1 MKKIRCYIC
10 GETLDFSDREEARYD
25 VKEEQFCHRSC
36 FRIMS
41 EGKLLM
47 RVAEGEEVDDFFM
60 ERDLEVEEASTL
72 VEPKFH

>member
-1 MKKIRCYIC
+1 MKKIKCYIC
-10 GETLDFSDREEARYD
+10 GEELDFSDREEARYD

-47 RVAEGEEVDDFFM
+47 RVAEGEAIDDIFI
-60 ERDLEVEEASTL
+60 EQGLELEEAASL

>member
-10 GETLDFSDREEARYD
+10 GEEINFKNREEARYD

-36 FRIMS
+36 FRVIS

-47 RVAEGEEVDDFFM
+47 RVAEGEELDELFI
-60 ERDLEVEEASTL
+60 EQDLEAEEISTL